1 MPSRIVSFGLL
12 LLISPLLAAQTG
24 QPVLMI
30 SVDGMRP
37 DYVTKADKHGLH
49 IPNLRHILAEGTSA
63 EGVQGVFPTVTYPS
77 HTTLVTGVW
86 PAEHGILNNAIFD
99 PQRRMH
105 DSWYW
110 YNSQIKVP
118 TLWSVAH
125 SAGLSTASV
134 GWPVTVDAD
143 CIDFLVPEYWRGP
156 SAGDPTNPDDQML
169 MNAVSRP
176 IDEVNHIAAHTAL
189 PYMNGND
196 TTIGGDE
203 VKTVYSLDILKQHR
217 PRFMTIHLSS
227 LDEEEHLHG
236 PFSPEADADL
246 EQLDGMIGRLRQQEL
261 ANYPD
266 AVVVIVSDH
275 GFANISHSVNLF
287 VPFVQAGMI
296 EAAPSATGAMQIKS
310 WKATLWVAGG
320 MAAVMLRDPA
330 DTATAAQVSSILDH
344 LAADPAS
351 GVAHVFSGEQ
361 MRKLGGFPGAAFLIT
376 LKAGYVTGAAT
387 SGPLV
392 TDIPPAGT
400 HGFDPIA
407 VPDMRSSFFAAGK
420 GVAQGKKIGLIDM
433 CQIAPTLSGILGV
446 SLPSATQTSV
456 SLR

>member
-1 MPSRIVSFGLL
+1 MVSFCLA
-12 LLISPLLAAQTG
+12 LLISPLVAAQTG

-30 SVDGMRP
+30 SIDGMRP
-37 DYVTKADKHGLH
+37 DYVTKADEHGLQ
-49 IPNLRHILAEGTSA
+49 IPNLRRILAEGTSA

-86 PAEHGILNNAIFD
+86 PAEHGILNNQIFD
-99 PQRRMH
+99 PERRMH

-118 TLWSVAH
+118 TLWSAAH
-125 SAGLSTASV
+125 DAGLSTASV

-143 CIDFLVPEYWRGP
+143 CIDFLIPEYWRGP
-156 SAGDPTNPDDQML
+156 SAGDPTNPDDRML

-176 IDEVNHIAAHTAL
+176 ADEVDHIAARTSL
-189 PYMNGND
+189 PYMSGND
-196 TTIGGDE
+196 TTVGGDE
-203 VKTVYSLDILKQHR
+203 VKTVYSLDIIKRQR

-236 PFSPEADADL
+236 PFSPEADGDL

-261 ANYPD
+261 STYPD
-266 AVVVIVSDH
+266 AAVVVVSDH
-275 GFANISHSVNLF
+275 GFANISHAVNLF

-296 EAAPSATGAMQIKS
+296 KAAPSANGTMQIKS

-320 MAAVMLRDPA
+320 MAAVMLRDPS
-330 DTATAAQVSSILDH
+330 DTATATQVRSILDK
-344 LAADPAS
+344 LAADPNS
-351 GVAHVFSGEQ
+351 GVAHVFGQEEV
-361 MRKLGGFPGAAFLIT
+361 RKLGGFPGAAYLIT
-376 LKAGYVTGAAT
+376 LKSGYVTGTAT

-400 HGFDPIA
+400 HGFDPVA
-407 VPDMRSSFFAAGK
+407 VPEMRSSFFIAGK
-420 GVAQGKKIGLIDM
+420 GVAQGKHVGLIDM
-433 CQIAPTLSGILGV
+433 RQIAPTISGILGV
-446 SLPSATQTSV
+446 SLPSATQTPV
-456 SLR
+456 SIH